1 MWQPY
6 GSEKIMQN
14 LHNNGKKVRQNTQI
28 YMDMI
33 DEYSESAEKIHN
45 KITVLRDRINAKRTN
60 RSGLFNTFE
69 YSVQCDDLKHLNQY
83 EEIYYDLI
91 CTINALQK
99 KIGLLQ

>member
-1 MWQPY
+1 M
-6 GSEKIMQN
+6 KN
-14 LHNNGKKVRQNTQI
+14 LHNNGKNVRQNAQI

-45 KITVLRDRINAKRTN
+45 KITVLKDKIKSKQTK
-60 RSGLFNTFE
+60 RSGLYNTLE
-69 YSVQCDDLKHLNQY
+69 YAVQCDDLKHLNQY

-99 KIGLLQ
+99 KVRLLQ